1 MKEKFYRAKQ
11 IFHEKGAKPLI
22 GKSLQFV
29 GRSIAEG
36 SETKKKK
43 NVIQNYSDTPRFLNV
58 GGGNFVRDDWRV
70 LDYYSDHYSYDEILI
85 DYPIDLEELEQWP
98 IESES
103 YDLVYSSATLEHL
116 SDDAIE
122 QTLQEA
128 HRILKPGGG
137 IHITVPD
144 SRMAFKK
151 YSEGDIKWMQE
162 IRGVDTEWIRDVR
175 NFNQNGIPQYLEEYT
190 PELFLIRWFASAH
203 LHEEADHDNGFESF
217 LQSVRKDTTELEFE
231 EFLEKYKSKLPVAVH
246 RRHPGGHRNWMTEDR
261 VRSLLSDAG
270 FDEIERVYARQ
281 SRFTELC
288 HEEFDP
294 RPQWSVHVE
303 GIKPI

>member
-11 IFHEKGAKPLI
+11 IFHEIGAKPLI

-29 GRSIAEG
+29 GRSIAED

-43 NVIQNYSDTPRFLNV
+43 NVIQNYSDSSRFLNV

-70 LDYYSDHYSYDEILI
+70 LDYYSDHYSYDKIFI

-98 IESES
+98 IESDS

-122 QTLQEA
+122 NTLKESY
-128 HRILKPGGG
+128 RILKPGGG

-144 SRMAFKK
+144 TELAFEK
-151 YSEGDIKWMQE
+151 YRNRDIQWMQE
-162 IRGVDTEWIRDVR
+162 IRGAGEEGEDLGYSSEY
-175 NFNQNGIPQYLEEYT
+175 IPEH
-190 PELFLIRWFASAH
+190 FLIGWFATAYVR
-203 LHEEADHDNGFESF
+203 EEVNHKNGLESF
-217 LQSVRKDTTELEFE
+217 LQTVRKDVEKLEFKD
-231 EFLEKYKSKLPVAVH
+231 FIEKYKSGLPVDVH

-261 VRSLLSDAG
+261 VRGLLSDAG
-270 FDEIERVYARQ
+270 FEEIERVYARQ

-288 HEEFDP
+288 HEGFDP

-303 GIKPI
+303 AIKPI